1 MAYKTPTYVKKP
13 DSKQLGLEFFALSVV
28 PVVYV
33 VIVVVVITAITICE
47 GCPQKE

>member
-13 DSKQLGLEFFALSVV
+13 DSKQLGLDFFALSVI

-33 VIVVVVITAITICE
+33 VIVIVVITAITLNE
-47 GCPQKE
+47 ACPAQ